1 MFGRLRFRGKLGL
14 VVALPLV
21 AMTLLTLPSVFN
33 ATDRLQRAEEIGRSM
48 RVASWVT
55 ALAFEL
61 QQERLLSLGYLLAV
75 VDREQLVTG
84 TSRVDDRL
92 VDLHHAVERGD
103 LRELGLPRP
112 VPSAVAAAE
121 DLIARRDAVLQRSV
135 EAEQLFN
142 DYSTVIDQLI
152 ASLQLLDGA
161 DLATPAAQHVAV
173 LEASLG
179 MSEVSAQ
186 AGNLLVIIAATDSFV
201 AGIMYAAVLS
211 PMGGYFDQYVQYATR
226 EQQVLR
232 DQMEQAYIE
241 RDSTGE
247 GVALGLNPYE
257 VTAGQSVDNLFR
269 DIQSLGQL
277 ARFLE
282 GKIITDVLIEVES
295 QRESALRNV
304 YLIALGGLLAVL
316 LVVVITAALTRTV
329 LRPLLRLTDSANRVA
344 VLADAELARI
354 ADDESAL
361 LLPQPV
367 RIDQVHV
374 KARDEIGDLGRAF
387 ERVQEFAIQLVE
399 RQMASRRNIALM
411 LGYLG
416 RRTQN
421 LVGRQLDLV
430 DSLERNETD
439 TDRLASLY
447 RLDHVSSRLRRN
459 ADSLVVL
466 SGASGPDEF
475 TMPLALT
482 DVVRLALGQIEA
494 YERVDV
500 DVPPEIAVV
509 PAVISDL
516 VLVLAELMEN
526 ATGFSP
532 PHTRVTVSAI
542 ATGNRAPA
550 EPVVEVLIVDHGIGL
565 PAERR
570 AEENARMA
578 HRERLDL
585 APTEVLGL
593 FVVGRLARR
602 HGLRV
607 TLSETAGGGVTALVG
622 LYREHLLPRGTLEN
636 AIVSRTG
643 GEPTLE
649 TAAAPTPTYGPPE
662 DLAAAPLPDPGRA
675 QLSGP
680 ALAPGGTNVGLL
692 RRAVQVLETGQPWNG
707 FATPSAGLPSAGL
720 PSAGVPA
727 APEGPESS
735 GPPEPPPDQPAAPA
749 PAPAIGVASLPPTP
763 GGWRG
768 LAGLRQ
774 RVPGATLESP
784 LFRARRRPD
793 QPTSNRRPSHSTAAD
808 PVQARELVEQ
818 LESGV
823 LRALSEMESIANR
836 PDAGT
841 RGERDDQ

>member
-1 MFGRLRFRGKLGL
+1 MFGRLRFRGKLAL
-14 VVALPLV
+14 VVAVPLV

-33 ATDRLQRAEEIGRSM
+33 AVDRLQRAEEIGRSM
-48 RVASWVT
+48 QVANRVT

-61 QQERLLSLGYLLAV
+61 QQERLLSLGYLLDV
-75 VDREQLVTG
+75 VDRGQLVTG
-84 TSRVDDRL
+84 TARVDDRL
-92 VDLHHAVERGD
+92 ADLHHAAERGE
-103 LRELGLPRP
+103 LRDAGLPAP
-112 VPSAVAAAE
+112 ALSAVAAAE
-121 DLIARRDAVLQRSV
+121 DLIARRDAVLSRSM
-135 EAEQLFN
+135 EAEQLFGE
-142 DYSTVIDQLI
+142 YSTVIDQLI
-152 ASLQLLDGA
+152 ASLQLLKGA
-161 DLATPAAQHVAV
+161 DLATPAARHVAV

-179 MSEVSAQ
+179 MNEISAQ
-186 AGNLLVIIAATDSFV
+186 AGNLLVIIAGTESFL

-211 PMGGYFDQYVQYATR
+211 PMGDYFDQYVQYATR

-232 DQMEQAYIE
+232 DEMEQAYIE

-247 GVALGLNPYE
+247 GVALGLDPYQ

-295 QRESALRNV
+295 QRQSALRNV

-316 LVVVITAALTRTV
+316 LVVAVTAALTRTV
-329 LRPLLRLTDSANRVA
+329 LRPLLGLTDSANRVA

-361 LLPQPV
+361 LMPQPI

-439 TDRLASLY
+439 TERLASLY

-475 TMPLALT
+475 TTPLALT

-509 PAVISDL
+509 PALISDL

-532 PHTRVTVSAI
+532 PHTRVSVSAI
-542 ATGNRAPA
+542 ATGNRGPD
-550 EPVVEVLIVDHGIGL
+550 EQVVEVLVVDHGIGL
-565 PAERR
+565 PTERR
-570 AEENARMA
+570 AEENARLA

-602 HGLRV
+602 HGLGV
-607 TLSETAGGGVTALVG
+607 TLSETAGGGVTAVVG
-622 LYREHLLPRGTLEN
+622 LYREHLLPRGSVDN
-636 AIVSRTG
+636 AIVSRTS
-643 GEPTLE
+643 GERTLE
-649 TAAAPTPTYGPPE
+649 TPAPADQPPE
-662 DLAAAPLPDPGRA
+662 DPDVALLPERWARP
-675 QLSGP
+675 SGP
-680 ALAPGGTNVGLL
+680 ALEQPGGAGVAVL

-707 FATPSAGLPSAGL
+707 FA
-720 PSAGVPA
+720 VPPAA
-727 APEGPESS
+727 APEGPE
-735 GPPEPPPDQPAAPA
+735 GPE
-749 PAPAIGVASLPPTP
+749 PAPAIGVASLPRTP
-763 GGWRG
+763 GGAHG

-774 RVPGATLESP
+774 RVPGATLESSLP
-784 LFRARRRPD
+784 RAGRRPG
-793 QPTSNRRPSHSTAAD
+793 QPAPDRQPGTPSAAAD
-808 PVQARELVEQ
+808 PAQARELVEQ

-823 LRALSEMESIANR
+823 LRALSELESRANW

-841 RGERDDQ
+841 RGEPDDQ